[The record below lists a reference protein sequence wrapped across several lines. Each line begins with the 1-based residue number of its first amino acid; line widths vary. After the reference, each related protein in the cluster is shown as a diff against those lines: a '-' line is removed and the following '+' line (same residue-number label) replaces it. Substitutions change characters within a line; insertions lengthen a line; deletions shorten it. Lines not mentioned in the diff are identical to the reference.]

1 MLNTTAQK
9 LGDSTVLR
17 CQGRIVIGDAY
28 SILRTAVLRQTR
40 SRTLVIDLAQVDR
53 IDAGG
58 LGVLLGL
65 REWAYS
71 HAIGFQLM
79 NVMNQVQL
87 VLELTKLDRVFEFCS
102 VEDMF
107 ALLHPKGAIAPW
119 PHDQANR
126 RFMKSNCD
134 GSVEGQGS
142 PSAVQK
148 DGLLRAASV
157 CPWQAEHPI
166 GR

>member
-28 SILRTAVLRQTR
+28 SILRIAVLRQTR
-40 SRTLVIDLAQVDR
+40 SRRLIIDLAQVDR

-71 HAIGFQLM
+71 HSIRFQLM

-87 VLELTKLDRVFEFCS
+87 VLELTKLNRVFQFCS

-107 ALLHPKGAIAPW
+107 ALLHPKEAIAEW
-119 PHDQANR
+119 SHDQANG
-126 RFMKSNCD
+126 RFLKGNSD
-134 GSVEGQGS
+134 ASVERQDA
-142 PSAVQK
+142 PPVVQRN
-148 DGLLRAASV
+148 GLLPAATV
-157 CPWQAEHPI
+157 CP
-166 GR
+166 